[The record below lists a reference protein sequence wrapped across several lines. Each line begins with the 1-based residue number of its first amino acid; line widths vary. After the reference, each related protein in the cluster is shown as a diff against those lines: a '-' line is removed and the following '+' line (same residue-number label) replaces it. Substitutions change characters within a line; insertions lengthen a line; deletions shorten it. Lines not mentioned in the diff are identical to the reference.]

1 MDSLGLSACV
11 DRHFAQPG
19 NNRGLSPSVYVRT
32 LILTRH
38 TGAFRLDDVDRFQR
52 DNKALLPMLGLERV
66 PGAVAIGKWLRR
78 MGAVENIQGA
88 LNEVN
93 RVLLATSLR
102 RLQAVTLEIDATEV
116 EANKA
121 NAKWTYKGH
130 RGDIPVV
137 GHIAGTDQVAAVD
150 FRGGNTPS
158 NKDNLAFIQ
167 RCEGAL
173 PTGVRMKALR
183 IDAAG
188 AIRKRSFVMLL

>member
-11 DRHFAQPG
+11 DRHFPQPG

-78 MGAVENIQGA
+78 MGAVENIQEA

-102 RLQAVTLEIDATEV
+102 RLQAVMLEIDATEV
-116 EANKA
+116 WKRTRPTRNGPTRA
-121 NAKWTYKGH
+121 
-130 RGDIPVV
+130 
-137 GHIAGTDQVAAVD
+137 IAGTCRWLATLPERTRWRRSISGAAT
-150 FRGGNTPS
+150 RRRTRTTWRSS
-158 NKDNLAFIQ
+158 NGAKGRCRPAF
-167 RCEGAL
+167 G
-173 PTGVRMKALR
+173 
-183 IDAAG
+183 
-188 AIRKRSFVMLL
+188 